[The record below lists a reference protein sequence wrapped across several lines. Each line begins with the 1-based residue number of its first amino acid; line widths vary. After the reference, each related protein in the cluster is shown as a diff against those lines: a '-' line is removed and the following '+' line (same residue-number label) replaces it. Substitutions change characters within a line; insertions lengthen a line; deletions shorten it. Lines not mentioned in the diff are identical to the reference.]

1 MEQIKTF
8 LIIDLETTGL
18 PHKEYNR
25 TKITEMCLLAASR
38 KDIRNAAFGELPP
51 ICKLSFMLNPEKT
64 ITPDSARI
72 TGITNEHVKYAP
84 TFKEKFHTVNSFI
97 KDLKKPVCFVAHNGN
112 TFDYRIL
119 LAECADAKVMLPDD
133 LLCVDS
139 LAIFRKISKAKNN
152 KSSDSVDKPMNTDKS
167 MNSTFLS
174 DIMTDDEDA
183 WPEMNVTP
191 ENFQEIDELCSSFYN
206 LSPSQNMPRK
216 KVNKSITKVKSS
228 GKLRESFKLTEI
240 YTRYFGGT
248 EGKTAHRAEDDCLM
262 LLQCMVAAQ
271 SKETSDDFLLLC
283 DQNCK
288 LLLDCKPLER
298 KTNLEAKRYN
308 KNPLH

>member
-1 MEQIKTF
+1 MAKIETF
-8 LIIDLETTGL
+8 VIIDLETTGL

-38 KDIRNAAFGELPP
+38 KDIRNTAFGELPP

-64 ITPDSARI
+64 ITPDSVKI
-72 TGITNEHVKYAP
+72 TGITNDRIKYSP
-84 TFKEKFHTVNSFI
+84 IFKEKFQTVNSFLQ
-97 KDLKKPVCFVAHNGN
+97 DLKKPVCLVAHNGN
-112 TFDYRIL
+112 IFDYRIL
-119 LAECADAKVMLPDD
+119 LAECVDAKVSLQND

-152 KSSDSVDKPMNTDKS
+152 KSSDSVDKPMNADKI
-167 MNSTFLS
+167 MNNTLLS
-174 DIMTDDEDA
+174 DIMTDDEDE
-183 WPEMNVTP
+183 WPELNVTP
-191 ENFQEIDELCSSFYN
+191 ENFKEIDELCSSFHN
-206 LSPSQNMPRK
+206 LSPSQPPKQKR
-216 KVNKSITKVKSS
+216 NKSLTKVESG

-248 EGKTAHRAEDDCLM
+248 DGKNAHRAEDDCLM

-271 SKETSDDFLLLC
+271 SNEKSDDFLKLS
-283 DQNCK
+283 DENCK

-298 KTNLEAKRYN
+298 KASLEAKYN
-308 KNPLH
+308 KLKPHP